1 MCVQPVAGGR
11 QPTNRGKIMGRS
23 SFVHV
28 GGSMLSAFTFRE
40 FRVINRRAG
49 ALSLRLDYAISKPS
63 TLKLWD
69 NYVVSLSDDRRGG
82 AAVSYFILEGSIC
95 LPYLALRCLACLPT
109 CLRERGGITVLLKY
123 CMASPSPIRIA
134 LRHAPPLSYAYA
146 FFSLVRAREL
156 VLAALIC
163 AVKVKG
169 ASGNTGRQAAT
180 QTTET

>member
-49 ALSLRLDYAISKPS
+49 DLSPRLDYAISKPS

-69 NYVVSLSDDRRGG
+69 NYVVSLSDRQPFNPDVHAGAVKKREG
-82 AAVSYFILEGSIC
+82 AAVGYFILEGSIC
-95 LPYLALRCLACLPT
+95 LPYLAWENVKILD
-109 CLRERGGITVLLKY
+109 EEKVLDKRLISKAIHVKQQSLNLQNDTY
-123 CMASPSPIRIA
+123 S
-134 LRHAPPLSYAYA
+134 LDPLYMNL
-146 FFSLVRAREL
+146 FTEL
-156 VLAALIC
+156 
-163 AVKVKG
+163 
-169 ASGNTGRQAAT
+169 
-180 QTTET
+180 

>member
-49 ALSLRLDYAISKPS
+49 DLSPRLDYGISKPS

-69 NYVVSLSDDRRGG
+69 NYVVSLSDG
-82 AAVSYFILEGSIC
+82 YFILEGSIC
-95 LPYLALRCLACLPT
+95 LALRCLACLPT
-109 CLRERGGITVLLKY
+109 CLRERGGITGLLKY
-123 CMASPSPIRIA
+123 CMASPSPIRIT

>member
-1 MCVQPVAGGR
+1 MRYRHPSR
-11 QPTNRGKIMGRS
+11 QPFNPD
-23 SFVHV
+23 VH
-28 GGSMLSAFTFRE
+28 
-40 FRVINRRAG
+40 AG
-49 ALSLRLDYAISKPS
+49 AVEKRE
-63 TLKLWD
+63 
-69 NYVVSLSDDRRGG
+69 G
-82 AAVSYFILEGSIC
+82 AAVGYFILEGSIC

-109 CLRERGGITVLLKY
+109 CLREKGGITGLLKY

-146 FFSLVRAREL
+146 FFSLVRAWEL